1 VKVSVGDRI
10 IVASTKVNGHVR
22 QGRVVEL
29 RHPDGSPPYLVEW
42 SDDGQQALF
51 FPGPDAHLL
60 AEHESA
66 SSESGV
72 ASVTRHVRTWNV
84 RVDVFEAGAGTTAHA
99 VLRSD
104 APAHLEGTGSAK
116 RRPGD
121 ADVPEIGDEIAVAR
135 ALRQLADAL
144 LGTAASDLSTIE
156 GRAVTLPG

>member
-1 VKVSVGDRI
+1 MKASVGDRI
-10 IVASTKVNGHVR
+10 MIASSKLNGPVR

-42 SDDGQQALF
+42 SDDAQPALF
-51 FPGPDAHLL
+51 FPGPDAHLV
-60 AEHESA
+60 AEHDAA
-66 SSESGV
+66 SPEPRD
-72 ASVTRHVRTWNV
+72 ATVTRHVRTWNV

-104 APAHLEGTGSAK
+104 APANLEGTGSAQ

-121 ADVPEIGDEIAVAR
+121 TDVPEIGDEIAVAR

-144 LGTAASDLSTIE
+144 LGTAAADLSAVE
-156 GRAVTLPG
+156 GQAVTLPG